1 MKRKEGEHRCAHLL
15 PSLFKTYY
23 LRKHIVLNHSNI
35 NLKPEIINSTSFKS
49 MRLNPNLLVI
59 HHLKV

>member
-35 NLKPEIINSTSFKS
+35 KP
-49 MRLNPNLLVI
+49 
-59 HHLKV
+59 